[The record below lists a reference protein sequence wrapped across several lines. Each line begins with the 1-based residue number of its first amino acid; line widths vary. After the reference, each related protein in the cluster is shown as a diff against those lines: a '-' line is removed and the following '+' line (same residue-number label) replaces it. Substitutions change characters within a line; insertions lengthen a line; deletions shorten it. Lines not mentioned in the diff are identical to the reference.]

1 MLDQEPSRTIQQ
13 EVDEIFIL
21 LTYALVYQDWQAN
34 AIARENRRG
43 YNIGALLVS
52 PARIPVYH
60 GLNCINST
68 DNATQHS
75 EVRAITGYLSTN
87 GGFNLDGFSI
97 YVTLEPC
104 VMCAG
109 MITMTAIDR
118 AIYGQSD
125 VAYSKAFE
133 RLAFQTKELPPYPR
147 QVKAVAAE
155 TTFRHQL
162 DDAYA
167 DYLRT
172 SEEKILAK
180 FLHSTTAKHIFAAA
194 ESRFKHYQVQF
205 QENQPILTAARRY
218 LLEQQT

>member
-1 MLDQEPSRTIQQ
+1 MLNQEPFQTIQQ
-13 EVDEIFIL
+13 EVDDIFIL
-21 LTYALVYQDWQAN
+21 LCYALVFQDWQADT
-34 AIARENRRG
+34 IARENRRG

-52 PARIPVYH
+52 PNQIPVYH

-75 EVRAITGYLSTN
+75 EVRAITGYLSKY
-87 GGFNLDGFSI
+87 GGYNLDGFSI

-118 AIYGQSD
+118 AIFGQRD

-133 RLAFQTKELPPYPR
+133 RLAIQTKALPAYPR

-155 TTFRHQL
+155 TPFRYQL
-162 DDAYA
+162 DEAYA
-167 DYLRT
+167 EYLRAN
-172 SEEKILAK
+172 EEKILAK
-180 FLHSTTAKHIFAAA
+180 FLHSKNAKHIFAAA
-194 ESRFKHYQVQF
+194 EQRFLHYQLQF
-205 QENQPILTAARRY
+205 PENQPILAAARRY
-218 LLEQQT
+218 LLDQQA